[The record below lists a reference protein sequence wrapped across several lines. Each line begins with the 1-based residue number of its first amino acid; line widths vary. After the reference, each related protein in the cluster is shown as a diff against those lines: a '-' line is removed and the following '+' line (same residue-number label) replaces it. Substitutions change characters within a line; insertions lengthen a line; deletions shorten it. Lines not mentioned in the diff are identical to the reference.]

1 MRLLTNPI
9 RGYAWGSRTAIA
21 TIQGRPA
28 PSEHP
33 EAELWLGAHP
43 AAPSQLGGVPLGEAI
58 DADPVGVLGPNV
70 LARFGAR
77 LPYLLKLL
85 AAAAPLSLQ
94 AHPDATQAA
103 AGFAA
108 QEAAGLARDDPAR
121 TYVDPYH
128 KPELLVAVEGLST
141 LASETTH
148 DFEALCG
155 FRTPEASARELESLG
170 VPALGPVISALRA
183 GTTEDRLRGAVERLM
198 SWPVEERSDLVA
210 AVARGHRLA
219 GQLAADYPA
228 DIGVVLALLLN
239 HVVLRPGEAVWMP
252 AGNLHGYLRGVGVEI
267 MAASDNV
274 LRGGLS
280 PKHLDVG
287 GLLQILRY
295 EVLDDPVHHPVSVG
309 PGLCTWPVPAA
320 EFSLCR
326 ADLGEATDLGHPTLT
341 LPAGGPRIVLCLRGR
356 AALRTDSCTVQLGS
370 GEAAFVPAADG
381 AVQASGTATLFQA
394 RTP

>member
-1 MRLLTNPI
+1 MNVLTNPI

-43 AAPSQLGGVPLGEAI
+43 AAPSRLGSVSLGEAI
-58 DADPVGVLGPNV
+58 EADPLGLLGPDV
-70 LARFGAR
+70 LARFGVR

-85 AAAAPLSLQ
+85 AAAQPLSLQ
-94 AHPDATQAA
+94 AHPDAAQAA
-103 AGFAA
+103 AGFAV

-128 KPELLVAVEGLST
+128 KPELLVAVET
-141 LASETTH
+141 
-148 DFEALCG
+148 FEALCG
-155 FRTPEASARELESLG
+155 FRAPDSSARELESLG
-170 VPALGPVISALRA
+170 VPALAPVTSALRT
-183 GTTEDRLRGAVERLM
+183 GSTEDRLRGAVERLT
-198 SWPVEERSDLVA
+198 SWPAEQRADLVA
-210 AVARGHRLA
+210 DVARA
-219 GQLAADYPA
+219 GGFAAQLASRYPA
-228 DIGVVLALLLN
+228 DVGVVLALLLN
-239 HVVLRPGEAVWMP
+239 HVRLRPGEAVWMP
-252 AGNLHGYLRGVGVEI
+252 AGNLHMYLHGVGVEI

-274 LRGGLS
+274 VRGGLS
-280 PKHLDVG
+280 PKHLDVA
-287 GLLQILRY
+287 GLLEVLRY
-295 EVLDDPVHHPVSVG
+295 EVLDDPVLRPVNLG
-309 PGLCTWPVPAA
+309 PGLCTWPVPVA

-326 ADLGEATDLGHPTLT
+326 ADLAESADLGCRTLT

-356 AALRTDSCTVQLGS
+356 AGLRTDSCAVQLTA

-394 RTP
+394 STPLLRRS